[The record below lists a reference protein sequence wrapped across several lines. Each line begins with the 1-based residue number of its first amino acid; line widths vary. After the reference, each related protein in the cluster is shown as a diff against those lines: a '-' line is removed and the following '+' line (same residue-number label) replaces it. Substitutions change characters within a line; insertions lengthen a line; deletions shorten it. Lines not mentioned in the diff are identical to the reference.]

1 MAKRLGLY
9 FLGILILGFGIV
21 LNTKTGLGVAAI
33 NSVPFGISEM
43 TNLSLGMATTILYII
58 FVGVQLLIYQKLD
71 FKVLLQLI
79 KFYSYFITCCISS
92 ISDCYFSYCFRSICC
107 CNVRFNS

>member
-33 NSVPFGISEM
+33 IQFHLELV
-43 TNLSLGMATTILYII
+43 
-58 FVGVQLLIYQKLD
+58 K
-71 FKVLLQLI
+71 
-79 KFYSYFITCCISS
+79 
-92 ISDCYFSYCFRSICC
+92 
-107 CNVRFNS
+107 

>member
-43 TNLSLGMATTILYII
+43 TNLSLGQQLFYIL
-58 FVGVQLLIYQKLD
+58 FLLE
-71 FKVLLQLI
+71 
-79 KFYSYFITCCISS
+79 
-92 ISDCYFSYCFRSICC
+92 
-107 CNVRFNS
+107 CNY

>member
-43 TNLSLGMATTILYII
+43 TNLSLGMATTIL
-58 FVGVQLLIYQKLD
+58 
-71 FKVLLQLI
+71 
-79 KFYSYFITCCISS
+79 
-92 ISDCYFSYCFRSICC
+92 
-107 CNVRFNS
+107 

>member
-43 TNLSLGMATTILYII
+43 TNLSLGMATTIL
-58 FVGVQLLIYQKLD
+58 
-71 FKVLLQLI
+71 
-79 KFYSYFITCCISS
+79 KFYYKFHFLILW
-92 ISDCYFSYCFRSICC
+92 DMF
-107 CNVRFNS
+107 

>member
-43 TNLSLGMATTILYII
+43 TNLSLGMATTLFYIL
-58 FVGVQLLIYQKLD
+58 FLLE
-71 FKVLLQLI
+71 
-79 KFYSYFITCCISS
+79 
-92 ISDCYFSYCFRSICC
+92 
-107 CNVRFNS
+107 CNY

>member
-43 TNLSLGMATTILYII
+43 TNLSLVWQQLFYIL
-58 FVGVQLLIYQKLD
+58 FLLE
-71 FKVLLQLI
+71 
-79 KFYSYFITCCISS
+79 
-92 ISDCYFSYCFRSICC
+92 
-107 CNVRFNS
+107 CNY

>member
-43 TNLSLGMATTILYII
+43 TNLSPPT
-58 FVGVQLLIYQKLD
+58 F
-71 FKVLLQLI
+71 
-79 KFYSYFITCCISS
+79 
-92 ISDCYFSYCFRSICC
+92 
-107 CNVRFNS
+107 